1 MDRFVPMFDSK
12 QINEWAFEYY
22 APLRRVKQYVRDNSA
37 ENISLEQVAQIAGM
51 ERKYFS
57 TYFHKK
63 VGICF
68 RYWLMGVRIGNAIS
82 LMEHENH
89 SITQIAFD
97 TGFMD
102 LRTFERA
109 FKRCTGLTP
118 REFKN
123 RLKYEHVVLTIA

>member
-1 MDRFVPMFDSK
+1 MLDSK
-12 QINEWAFEYY
+12 QINEWAFGYY
-22 APLRRVKQYVRDNSA
+22 APLRRVKQYVQDNYA

-57 TYFHKK
+57 TFFHKK

-68 RYWLMGVRIGNAIS
+68 SDWLRSVRIGNAIS
-82 LMEHENH
+82 LMEDENY
-89 SITQIAFD
+89 SITQVAFK

-109 FKRCTGLTP
+109 FKRCTGFTP

-123 RLKYEHVVLTIA
+123 RIRYLSERL

>member
-1 MDRFVPMFDSK
+1 MFDSK

-57 TYFHKK
+57 TFFHKK
-63 VGICF
+63 VGIRF
-68 RYWLMGVRIGNAIS
+68 SDWLRGVRIGNAIS
-82 LMEHENH
+82 LMGDENY
-89 SITQIAFD
+89 SITQVAFK

-109 FKRCTGLTP
+109 FKRCTGFTP

-123 RLKYEHVVLTIA
+123 RIRYMSEVCNNNHDS